1 MENLNVVR
9 FNSKEEVGEYLTK
22 ELMFHRGIGKV
33 KFNIDDDG
41 KVSFTVTARG
51 KSGLGKDVEILLDVS
66 DIYECEG
73 IDSDTKECIYSF
85 TEDQFIRLT
94 EEAMRKKGKFHLI
107 DGKIL
112 FVPSEGDQ
120 EDLVS
125 ELLEHGECMV
135 YRAEATD
142 YDDARDLRATLVD
155 LLEQAMLINEKLGAS
170 AVAMDAQGI
179 INDIK
184 SLLEA

>member
-9 FNSKEEVGEYLTK
+9 FNSIEEVGEYLTK
-22 ELMFHRGIGKV
+22 HLMFHRGIGKV

-41 KVSFTVTARG
+41 KVFTVTARG
-51 KSGLGKDVEILLDVS
+51 KSGLGKDVEALLDV

-85 TEDQFIRLT
+85 TEDQFARLT
-94 EEAMRKKGKFHLI
+94 EEAMGKKGKFHLI

-112 FVPSEGDQ
+112 FIPSEGDQ

-142 YDDARDLRATLVD
+142 YDDVRDLRATLVD
-155 LLEQAMLINEKLGAS
+155 LLEQAMFINEKLGAS

-184 SLLEA
+184 SLE